1 LLWYAADASPRHLIA
16 DHLDWFNSDDLT
28 RGGKM
33 RTIEDLMREK
43 GESVRRGVIT
53 GEGETIEYGEPE
65 AGAASTPAFPSSG

>member
-1 LLWYAADASPRHLIA
+1 
-16 DHLDWFNSDDLT
+16 
-28 RGGKM
+28 M